1 MALIM
6 HVFDVFLVSALGP
19 NRGVSVHINKNVNKG
34 EQSDDA
40 TDLYQWATP
49 TRALHLNTL

>member
-40 TDLYQWATP
+40 TDLYQ
-49 TRALHLNTL
+49 